1 METQRDSP
9 SLARWSLLLLLLGL
23 VITPAASRTLTYR
36 EAVLRVVDS
45 LNQQS
50 SEENFYRLLQLDS
63 QPEGD
68 ENPDIPKPVSFTM
81 KETVCPKTTQKPLE
95 ECDFKDNGL
104 VKRCNGT
111 VTLDADRSYYD
122 INCDEAQEARF
133 VRLRDFIKKAGH
145 KIRGSIRRIGGRI
158 WRIGKGIRD
167 ILKNLPPRPQV

>member
-45 LNQQS
+45 LNQRS

-68 ENPDIPKPVSFTM
+68 ENPNIPKPVSFTV

-104 VKRCNGT
+104 VKRCDGT
-111 VTLDADRSYYD
+111 VILDADSSYYD
-122 INCDEAQEARF
+122 INCDEVSVPFGLEG
-133 VRLRDFIKKAGH
+133 LMG
-145 KIRGSIRRIGGRI
+145 
-158 WRIGKGIRD
+158 WRCIEHPMGQLTTVASRQRKP
-167 ILKNLPPRPQV
+167 LLPWASPST

>member
-95 ECDFKDNGL
+95 ECDFKDNGVRL
-104 VKRCNGT
+104 GLLADGSC
-111 VTLDADRSYYD
+111 LDPGSSP
-122 INCDEAQEARF
+122 EARF

>member
-45 LNQQS
+45 LNQRS

-68 ENPDIPKPVSFTM
+68 ENPNIPKPVSFTV

-104 VKRCNGT
+104 VKRCDGT
-111 VTLDADRSYYD
+111 VILDADSSYYD
-122 INCDEAQEARF
+122 INCDEALEAKF
-133 VRLRDFIKKAGH
+133 GRLRNLIEKAGQN
-145 KIRGSIRRIGGRI
+145 IRGKIQGIGRRI
-158 WRIGKGIRD
+158 KD
-167 ILKNLPPRPQV
+167 ILKNLQPRPQV